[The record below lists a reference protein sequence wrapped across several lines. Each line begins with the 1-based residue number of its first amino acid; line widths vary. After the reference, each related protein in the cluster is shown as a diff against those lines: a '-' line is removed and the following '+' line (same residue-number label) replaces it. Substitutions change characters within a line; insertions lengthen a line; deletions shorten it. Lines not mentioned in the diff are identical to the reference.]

1 MSALAAWDV
10 VTVPV
15 APGKRRSHLRLVPPP
30 VPARPLRRAPLRLT
44 GAGRL
49 VLGLVVAVL
58 AVLLFAGT
66 VGAARGGTA
75 PAVRTV
81 TVQAGQTLSGIAA
94 AQLPGL
100 PISEGVVQLQLA
112 NGLNTPAIHAG
123 QRLVIPELP

>member
-58 AVLLFAGT
+58 VVMVVVVVTAVLVVVVL
-66 VGAARGGTA
+66 
-75 PAVRTV
+75 AVQYTHI
-81 TVQAGQTLSGIAA
+81 T
-94 AQLPGL
+94 
-100 PISEGVVQLQLA
+100 
-112 NGLNTPAIHAG
+112 
-123 QRLVIPELP
+123 